1 MPGRIRAG
9 FCIVGVLFALSAA
22 TAAAQERVRLGLSS
36 ISATSGS
43 IWVAEEKGLF
53 KKHGIDAEVIIIG
66 GGASRVVS
74 SLIAGEIQFSVGGG
88 DAVIRSA
95 LKGADTVLAASPM
108 KTGLQRLMVR
118 PEIKSPADLKA

>member
-1 MPGRIRAG
+1 MPRWIRVG
-9 FCIVGVLFALSAA
+9 FSVAVPLVVFFVA
-22 TAAAQERVRLGLSS
+22 TAGAQDRVRLGLSS

-66 GGASRVVS
+66 GGAARVVS

-88 DAVIRSA
+88 DAVIRAA
-95 LKGADTVLAASPM
+95 LRGA
-108 KTGLQRLMVR
+108 
-118 PEIKSPADLKA
+118 